1 MAVRRSNLAP
11 RLREQAPSME
21 KALPPRDVEDP
32 LKHLTIQIPD
42 SLRRDLKVWA
52 ANQGMSVRQVVETA
66 IRDKI
71 SQ

>member
-1 MAVRRSNLAP
+1 
-11 RLREQAPSME
+11 ME
-21 KALPPRDVEDP
+21 KAFPPRDVEDP
-32 LKHLTIQIPD
+32 LKHLTIQIPG